1 MPRLIVVSNR
11 LPVSIS
17 KTKSGLKIRT
27 SAGGL
32 ATGLS
37 SLPGEYEHSWIG
49 WPGGVGERYSAGDKK
64 EIEKKLHNIHCRP
77 VFLSSAQVENYYE
90 GFNNR
95 TVWPLFHY
103 FPTYTIYEERFWQY
117 YATVNEL
124 FCQHVLEE
132 AQPDD
137 FIWVHDYHL
146 MLLPRMLRA
155 RLPQATIG
163 FFLHIP
169 FPSFELFRLLPWRR
183 EILEGLLGAD
193 LVGFHTYDYVRHFLS
208 SASRIL
214 GLEHHLGT
222 LSVKDRIVKVDT
234 FPMGIDYRTYAD
246 AYQQPEVKKEIEKMR
261 QTVGDRKIIAS
272 IDRLDYTKGIVQ
284 RLEAFDWF
292 LTKFPQYKGKVTMIL
307 VAVPSRINVTDYQR
321 LRNDL
326 EKLVGRVNGE
336 KSRIDYIPVWYLYR
350 SLSFNAITALYNVAD
365 VALVTP
371 LRDGMNLI
379 AKEYVAAKENRPG
392 VLILSE
398 MAGAASEL
406 GEALI
411 VNSNNK
417 HEIVAAIKQALDM
430 PLDEQLDRL
439 KPMQDRLQT
448 YDIRRWAADFVQT
461 LSDLKQTQKNLS
473 MRKLTD
479 KIVRELYGQYSA
491 EANRLLL
498 LDYDGTLVKFHG
510 RPDQAGPDEQVINLL
525 GDLAKQ
531 PSTHIVVISGRNR
544 ETLEKWL
551 GDLDVSLI
559 AEHGAWVKWHTHLC
573 EGDDEPIETNKP
585 PSRSRKGRWHRAVE
599 PVAEDWKAQIRPI
612 MQIYADRTPGAVI
625 EEKDFCL
632 VWHCRKADPA
642 LAAVRYH
649 ELMDTLLNLTA
660 NMRVGV
666 FEGNKIL
673 EVKQHQINKGLATEM
688 TLKKFKPAFILAAG
702 DDYTDEDMFKA
713 LPESAYSVKVGS
725 GASKARFFVESVD
738 EIRNLLFG
746 LLKDKNAQT

>member
-11 LPVSIS
+11 LPVSIL
-17 KTKSGLKIRT
+17 KTKSGLKIRS

-37 SLPGEYEHSWIG
+37 ALPDQYEHLWIG
-49 WPGGVGERYSAGDKK
+49 WPGGAKEKYSSRDTK
-64 EIEKKLHNIHCRP
+64 EIEKELNDINCRP

-90 GFNNR
+90 GFSNR
-95 TVWPLFHY
+95 TIWPLFHY

-124 FCQHVLEE
+124 FCQHVIEN
-132 AQPDD
+132 ARPDD

-146 MLLPRMLRA
+146 MLLPQMLR
-155 RLPQATIG
+155 RRMPQATIG
-163 FFLHIP
+163 FFSHIP
-169 FPSFELFRLLPWRR
+169 FPSFELFRLLPWRK

-193 LVGFHTYDYVRHFLS
+193 LIGFHTYDYVRHFLS

-222 LSVKDRIVKVDT
+222 LTIKNRVVKVDT

-246 AYQQPEVKKEIEKMR
+246 AHQQPGVKKEIEKMR
-261 QTVGDRKIIAS
+261 QTVGDRRIIAS
-272 IDRLDYTKGIVQ
+272 IDRLDYTKGIIQ

-292 LTKFPQYKGKVTMIL
+292 LTKYPEYKGKVTMIL

-321 LRNDL
+321 LRSDL
-326 EKLVGRVNGE
+326 EKLVGRINGE
-336 KSRIDYIPVWYLYR
+336 KSQIDYIPVWYLYR
-350 SLSFNAITALYNVAD
+350 SLSFNIITALYNIAD
-365 VALVTP
+365 VALLTP

-379 AKEYVAAKENRPG
+379 AKEYIAAKESRPG

-411 VNSNNK
+411 VNANNK
-417 HEIVAAIKQALDM
+417 QEIVTAIKNALDM
-430 PLDEQLDRL
+430 SESEKIDRL
-439 KPMQDRLQT
+439 KPMQERLQT
-448 YDIRRWAADFVQT
+448 YDIRRWSADFIQT

-473 MRKLTD
+473 MRKLTE
-479 KIVRELYGQYSA
+479 KIVHELCSRYNS
-491 EANRLLL
+491 EENRLLL

-510 RPDQAGPDEQVINLL
+510 RPDQAGPDEQVIGLL
-525 GDLAKQ
+525 KSLAEK
-531 PSTHIVVISGRNR
+531 PSTQIVVISGRGKND
-544 ETLEKWL
+544 LEKWL
-551 GDLDVSLI
+551 GGLDVSLI
-559 AEHGAWVKWHTHLC
+559 AEHGAWVKWKK
-573 EGDDEPIETNKP
+573 D
-585 PSRSRKGRWHRAVE
+585 RWHHAVE

-612 MQIYADRTPGAVI
+612 LQVYADRTPGAVI
-625 EEKDFCL
+625 EEKDFCI

-649 ELMDTLLNLTA
+649 ELMDTLVNLTA

-666 FEGNKIL
+666 YEGNKIL
-673 EVKQHQINKGLATEM
+673 EVKQHEINKGLATEM

-713 LPESAYSVKVGS
+713 LPETAYSVKVGS

-738 EIRNLLFG
+738 EIRNLLFR
-746 LLKDKNAQT
+746 LLKDENA